1 MNYPVL
7 RNELLTDP
15 LAWGY
20 AAVYGGSLPTTTD
33 VLAGDAT
40 VAALLNDSS
49 RGRTIRRADITAAEI
64 WQVLDMADL
73 PALPGNPTSTA
84 LSQERRDLAWLTGL
98 GAISVPVRLLTADG
112 SDTQIRANLARLF
125 PAGTGTRTRLLVLAE
140 RAVTR
145 ADELVLGGVVSA
157 LDVARA
163 RSGVW

>member
-1 MNYPVL
+1 MNYPAL
-7 RNELLTDP
+7 RTELLTDP

-20 AAVYGGSLPTTTD
+20 AAAYGGSLPTTTD

-40 VAALLNDSS
+40 VAGLLNDPG
-49 RGRTIRRADITAAEI
+49 RGRTIRRADVTAADI

-73 PALPGNPTSTA
+73 PALSGSPTSAA

-98 GAISVPVRLLTADG
+98 GALSVALRLLNADG
-112 SDTQIRANLARLF
+112 TDTQVRANLARLF
-125 PAGTGTRTRLLVLAE
+125 PAGTGTRTRLLALAE